1 MMQAGTPAFALI
13 LCYQNKS
20 FMKNNKVWFI
30 TGASKGFGLSLV
42 KQLLADG
49 KKVAATTR
57 YVASLV
63 KAVGD
68 TSENFL
74 PLYVN
79 LADEKSVAEA
89 IRITHNTFR
98 RIDVVINNAGYG
110 IGGSIEELTDEEAR
124 ESFDVN
130 VFGTL
135 NVVRSVM
142 PFMREQRSGHII
154 NISSIAGIAPGIGWA
169 LYAAT
174 KFAVIGLSE
183 VLAEDVKSLGIK
195 VTVVAPGAFRTDFLT
210 AGSLVMTKNPIND
223 YQDVRNSHAR
233 YLQMDGNQAGDPEKA
248 AAAMIRIADDD
259 NPPVHL
265 LLGEDAFS
273 RAMNKLSSLEK
284 EYRLNEELS
293 KSMAYQG

>member
-1 MMQAGTPAFALI
+1 ME
-13 LCYQNKS
+13 
-20 FMKNNKVWFI
+20 NNKVWFI

-42 KQLLADG
+42 KQLLAAG
-49 KKVAATTR
+49 QKVAATSR

-63 KAVGD
+63 KAVGEVSD
-68 TSENFL
+68 NFL

-79 LADEKSVAEA
+79 LSDEKSVAEA
-89 IRITHNTFR
+89 IQTTQNTFKS
-98 RIDVVINNAGYG
+98 IDVVINNAGYG

-124 ESFDVN
+124 ESFDIN

-135 NVVRSVM
+135 NVIRAVM
-142 PFMREQRSGHII
+142 PFMREQKSGHII
-154 NISSIAGIAPGIGWA
+154 NISSIAGIAAGTGWA

-183 VLAEDVKSLGIK
+183 VLADDVRSMGIK
-195 VTVVAPGAFRTDFLT
+195 VTVVAPGAFRTSFLT
-210 AGSLVMTKNPIND
+210 PDSLVMTKNPISE

-233 YLQMDGNQAGDPEKA
+233 YLQMDGNQIGDPEKA
-248 AAAMIRIADDD
+248 AAAMIKIADDD

-265 LLGEDAFS
+265 LLGEDAYS
-273 RAMNKLSSLEK
+273 RAMTKLGVLEK
-284 EYRLNEELS
+284 EFKLNEELS

>member
-1 MMQAGTPAFALI
+1 MKN
-13 LCYQNKS
+13 NKI
-20 FMKNNKVWFI
+20 MENNKVWFI

-42 KQLLADG
+42 KQLLAAG
-49 KKVAATTR
+49 QKVAATSR

-63 KAVGD
+63 KAVGEVSD
-68 TSENFL
+68 NFL

-79 LADEKSVAEA
+79 LSDEKSVAEA
-89 IRITHNTFR
+89 IQTTQNTFNS
-98 RIDVVINNAGYG
+98 IDVVINNAGYG

-124 ESFDVN
+124 ESFDIN

-135 NVVRSVM
+135 NVIRAVM
-142 PFMREQRSGHII
+142 PFMRAQQSGHII
-154 NISSIAGIAPGIGWA
+154 NISSIAGIAPGTGWA

-183 VLAEDVKSLGIK
+183 VLADDVKSMGIK
-195 VTVVAPGAFRTDFLT
+195 VTVVAPGAFRTSFLT
-210 AGSLVMTKNPIND
+210 PDSLVMTKNPISE

-233 YLQMDGNQAGDPEKA
+233 YLQMDGNQIGDPEKA
-248 AAAMIRIADDD
+248 AAAMIKIAADD

-265 LLGEDAFS
+265 LLGEDAYS
-273 RAMNKLSSLEK
+273 RAMTKLGVLEK
-284 EYRLNEELS
+284 EFKLNEELS

>member
-1 MMQAGTPAFALI
+1 ME
-13 LCYQNKS
+13 NS
-20 FMKNNKVWFI
+20 KVWFV

-42 KQLLADG
+42 KQLLASG
-49 KKVAATTR
+49 QKVAATSR

-63 KAVGD
+63 KAAGD
-68 TSENFL
+68 VSENFL

-89 IRITHNTFR
+89 VETTINTFN

-135 NVVRSVM
+135 NVIRAVL
-142 PFMREQRSGHII
+142 PQMRQQMYGHII
-154 NISSIAGIAPGIGWA
+154 NISSIAGIAPASGWA

-174 KFAVIGLSE
+174 KYAVIGLSE
-183 VLAEDVKSLGIK
+183 VLADDVKEFGIK
-195 VTVVAPGAFRTDFLT
+195 VTVVAPGAFRSSFL
-210 AGSLVMTKNPIND
+210 APESLVVTQNPID
-223 YQDVRNSHAR
+223 AYQNVRASHAR
-233 YLQMDGNQAGDPEKA
+233 YMQMDGSQAGDPEKA
-248 AAAMIRIADDD
+248 AAAMIQIANDDD
-259 NPPVHL
+259 PPLHL
-265 LLGEDAFS
+265 LLGEDAYN
-273 RAMNKLSSLEK
+273 RAMTKLGALDK
-284 EYRLNEELS
+284 EFRMYEELS

>member
-1 MMQAGTPAFALI
+1 ME
-13 LCYQNKS
+13 
-20 FMKNNKVWFI
+20 NNKVWFI

-42 KQLLADG
+42 KQLLAAG
-49 KKVAATTR
+49 QKVAATSR

-63 KAVGD
+63 KAVGEVSD
-68 TSENFL
+68 NFL

-79 LADEKSVAEA
+79 LSDEKSVAEA
-89 IRITHNTFR
+89 IQTTQNTFKS
-98 RIDVVINNAGYG
+98 IDVVINNAGYG

-124 ESFDVN
+124 ESFDIN

-135 NVVRSVM
+135 NVIRAVM
-142 PFMREQRSGHII
+142 PYMREQKSGHII
-154 NISSIAGIAPGIGWA
+154 NISSIAGIAAGTGWA

-183 VLAEDVKSLGIK
+183 VLADDVRSMGIK
-195 VTVVAPGAFRTDFLT
+195 VTVVAPGAFRTSFLT
-210 AGSLVMTKNPIND
+210 PDSLVMTKNPIND

-233 YLQMDGNQAGDPEKA
+233 YLQMDGQQIGDPEKA
-248 AAAMIRIADDD
+248 AAAMIKIADDD

-265 LLGEDAFS
+265 LLGEDAYT
-273 RAMNKLSSLEK
+273 RAMTKLGVLEK
-284 EYRLNEELS
+284 EFKLNEELS

>member
-1 MMQAGTPAFALI
+1 
-13 LCYQNKS
+13 
-20 FMKNNKVWFI
+20 MKNTNNNENKKVWFI

-49 KKVAATTR
+49 QKVAATSR

-63 KAVGD
+63 KATGE

-74 PLYVN
+74 PLHVN
-79 LADEKSVAEA
+79 LADENSVAEA
-89 IRITHNTFR
+89 IQATYNTFN

-124 ESFDVN
+124 ESFDIN

-135 NVVRSVM
+135 NVIRAVM
-142 PFMREQRSGHII
+142 PFMRAQRWGHII
-154 NISSIAGIAPGIGWA
+154 NISSIAGIAPGTGWA

-183 VLAEDVKSLGIK
+183 VLAEDVKEFGIK
-195 VTVVAPGAFRTDFLT
+195 VTVVAPGAFRTNFL
-210 AGSLVMTKNPIND
+210 AADSLVLTQRPID
-223 YQDVRNSHAR
+223 AYQDVRNTHAR
-233 YLQMDGNQAGDPEKA
+233 YLQMDGQQIGDPEKA
-248 AAAMIRIADDD
+248 AAAMIKIADDE
-259 NPPVHL
+259 NPPLHL
-265 LLGEDAFS
+265 LLGEDAYN
-273 RAMNKLSSLEK
+273 RAMAKLLVLDK
-284 EYRLNEELS
+284 EFRLNEELS

>member
-1 MMQAGTPAFALI
+1 ME
-13 LCYQNKS
+13 
-20 FMKNNKVWFI
+20 NNKVWFI

-42 KQLLADG
+42 KQLLAAG
-49 KKVAATTR
+49 QKVAATSR

-63 KAVGD
+63 KAVGEVSD
-68 TSENFL
+68 NFL

-79 LADEKSVAEA
+79 LSDEKSVAEA
-89 IRITHNTFR
+89 IQTTQNTFKS
-98 RIDVVINNAGYG
+98 IDVVINNAGYG

-124 ESFDVN
+124 ESFDIN

-135 NVVRSVM
+135 NVIRAVM
-142 PFMREQRSGHII
+142 PFMREQKSGHII
-154 NISSIAGIAPGIGWA
+154 NISSIAGIAAGTGWA

-183 VLAEDVKSLGIK
+183 VLADDVRSMGIK
-195 VTVVAPGAFRTDFLT
+195 VTVVAPGAFRTSSLT
-210 AGSLVMTKNPIND
+210 PDSLVMTKNPISE

-233 YLQMDGNQAGDPEKA
+233 YLQMDGQQLGDPEKA
-248 AAAMIRIADDD
+248 AAAMIKIADDD

-265 LLGEDAFS
+265 LLGEDAYS
-273 RAMNKLSSLEK
+273 RAMTKLGVLEK
-284 EYRLNEELS
+284 EFKLNEELS